1 MKPPAFV
8 DCPGILSER
17 LSPDMYSDIP
27 GLEIF
32 HGAPADEEGLID
44 RLRGRRHAM
53 VSSGHLSRRVLDH
66 CPELETVA
74 HLCSR
79 LEDHADLAAAARRN
93 LRIEC
98 VGETGD
104 RSVAEHMVTLAL
116 CALKHIGETDRALR
130 RGDTALPRGEEIRGK
145 VFGVLGDGRGSDETA
160 RLADALGATV
170 MRWPERPGAMPEGT
184 RWAALDEIL
193 ATADIL
199 SVHPS
204 QGNGTDSETITRFFD
219 GIKPGMILVIAGRAR
234 AMDQAALI
242 EALQSGRVA
251 HLACEFGPELVADPA
266 SPLMTMGN
274 VTCVSPSSWLT
285 PSAVDRL
292 LTSGFR
298 LLARHIAIYGN

>member
-1 MKPPAFV
+1 MKLPAFV
-8 DCPGILSER
+8 DCPGMLSER

-32 HGAPADEEGLID
+32 HGAPADKEGLID

-53 VSSGHLSRRVLDH
+53 VSSGHLSKQVLIQ

-79 LEDHADLAAAARRN
+79 FEDHADLAAAARRN
-93 LRIEC
+93 LRIDC

-116 CALKHIGETDRALR
+116 CAFKHIGETDRAIR
-130 RGDTALPRGEEIRGK
+130 WGDTALPRGEEIRGK
-145 VFGVLGDGRGSDETA
+145 VFGVLGAGCGSEETA

-170 MRWPERPGAMPEGT
+170 MRWPEEAGAIPEGT

-199 SVHPS
+199 SVHPA
-204 QGNGTDSETITRFFD
+204 QGSETDNETIIRSFD
-219 GIKPGMILVIAGRAR
+219 GIKPGVILVIAGRAR

-251 HLACEFGPELVADPA
+251 HLACELGPELAADPA
-266 SPLMTMGN
+266 SSLLKMGN

-285 PSAVDRL
+285 PGAVDPL

-298 LLARHIAIYGN
+298 LLVRHIAIYGN